1 MKVINPQILNSLHPK
16 DWEVEQLH
24 IGKAKNRVIKI
35 KNFFVN
41 PEQVRA
47 YAMAADYVSTVNGE
61 FSNLPGYV
69 SRLGHVANQL
79 LPQFRFILNNYFEAS
94 KKVMKDPEFSHF
106 TFQSYEVQEKC
117 RMCSLTPHT
126 DDTHYA
132 AVLSLNHDEEMEDTD
147 NGTAFWRHA
156 EYDEEFV
163 SSDKNYRI
171 ERIVNKVNAFVNFDP
186 SNYKTKHWE
195 RYHIEK
201 HEFNT
206 LLVYEGRMWHSPYFR
221 QSGWDTNRLTFNAF
235 LH

>member
-1 MKVINPQILNSLHPK
+1 MKIINPTILNSLHPK

-41 PEQVRA
+41 PEQGRA
-47 YAMAADYVSTVNGE
+47 YAMAADYVSTVDGE

-79 LPQFRFILNNYFEAS
+79 LPQFRFILSNYFEAS

-106 TFQSYEVQEKC
+106 TFQSYEVEKKC

-132 AVLSLNHDEEMEDTD
+132 AVLALNYDEEMDGTD

-171 ERIVNKVNAFVNFDP
+171 ERIVNKVNAYVNFDP
-186 SNYKTKHWE
+186 SKYKTKHWE
-195 RYHIEK
+195 RYHVEK

-221 QSGWDTNRLTFNAF
+221 QEGWDVDRLTFNAF